1 MANLKERQ
9 KAEAVKRMKKLNIM
23 EQAIEDFVSDD
34 KLNLSEN
41 HGMLYWLNDNE
52 QAIVDKFNKKFGDL
66 VYHVIHE
73 FTNIGE
79 LYCLLYVSQY
89 EEEWK
94 EDEQNL
100 NEGQT
105 YAYVVNKNSPDSVD
119 IGAIGV
125 KPMNGGVERTW

>member
-1 MANLKERQ
+1 MGNLRERQ

-23 EQAIEDFVSDD
+23 EQAIDDFVSDN

-41 HGMLYWLNDNE
+41 HGMLYWLEENE
-52 QAIVDKFNKKFGDL
+52 QVIVNAFEKKFNSL

-79 LYCLLYVSQY
+79 LYCLFYVSSY

-94 EDEQNL
+94 EDNENL
-100 NEGQT
+100 NEGQV
-105 YAYVVNKNSPDSVD
+105 YAYVINKDSPDSVD